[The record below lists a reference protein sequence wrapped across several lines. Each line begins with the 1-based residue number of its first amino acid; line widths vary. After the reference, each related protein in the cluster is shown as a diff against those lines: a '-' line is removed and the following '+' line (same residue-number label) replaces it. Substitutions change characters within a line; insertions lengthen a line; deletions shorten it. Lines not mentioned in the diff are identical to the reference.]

1 MGPLFSVVL
10 VVALTWL
17 VWRVSPRR
25 RMIRNRVKGEITAE
39 STSGVPANLSA
50 DLASLEQR
58 SRNMGGEVGGGGIGG
73 MGI

>member
-10 VVALTWL
+10 VVALMWAA
-17 VWRVSPRR
+17 WRLSPRR
-25 RMIRNRVKGEITAE
+25 RMIMNRVKGEITAGG
-39 STSGVPANLSA
+39 TSGVPANLSA

-58 SRNMGGEVGGGGIGG
+58 AKNSGNIAGGGFGG